1 MENNFIIEN
10 LIQQKENVRLEF
22 RANVDLDAIAKSI
35 TAFINSHGGD
45 LIVGIDDNKKV
56 LVINDADKKAVKI
69 RKFLINRIKPTAP
82 IFVQAI
88 SYKNKKVILISVWE
102 GAKKPYQFEGVI
114 YDRSGKNTQQTKAHR
129 LPQLIKD
136 RKRSDFHWERMPVL
150 GAELKDL
157 DILEIKKTIKLYK
170 NYIENTKI
178 RGSEDFLIQTGL
190 NQNGNFTNACI
201 VLFGKKPTKFIP
213 QTRIRVTLYP
223 GKQSDNQFL
232 DDRIFEGNVF
242 RNIVKLFDYLD
253 IVFGKTSTVNG
264 LQRTDKVNYPVLA
277 IREGILNAIVH
288 RDYNSVNGF
297 LQISVFSDR
306 TEISN
311 TGALPSGITVK
322 DLKTEHSSIL
332 RNPDIAQMCFYRKYI
347 EMLGSGTLRMIKD
360 CKNNKFKVPVWKV
373 NQNTTTVIFSGVAHN
388 RRDDAVNDAVNDAV
402 KKGLIDTVNDAVNGG
417 LIDVVKVIES
427 SNSGC
432 KFNDLRKKIGKSHR
446 TVQRYI
452 QLLKTLDLIE
462 FQGAAKTGK
471 YYLTKKM
478 QTKLK

>member
-1 MENNFIIEN
+1 MDSNFIVDN

-22 RANVDLDAIAKSI
+22 KANVDIDAIARSI

-45 LIVGIDDNKKV
+45 LIVGINDKKKV
-56 LVINDADKKAVKI
+56 LGIDDAAKNADKI
-69 RKFLINRIKPTAP
+69 RKILINKIKPTAP

-88 SYKNKKVILISVWE
+88 SFKNKKVILISVWE
-102 GAKKPYQFEGVI
+102 GAKKPYQFEGII
-114 YDRSGKNTQQTKAHR
+114 YDRFGKTTRQTKTDK
-129 LPQLIKD
+129 LPQLIND

-157 DILEIKKTIKLYK
+157 DIVEIKRTIKQYK
-170 NYIENTKI
+170 DYIENTKI

-190 NQNGNFTNACI
+190 MQNGNITNACI
-201 VLFGKKPTKFIP
+201 VLFGKNPIKFIP
-213 QTRIRVTLYP
+213 QTRIRLTLYP
-223 GKQSDNQFL
+223 GKQSANLFL
-232 DDRIFEGNVF
+232 NDIMFEGNVF
-242 RNIVKLFDYLD
+242 RNINEIFKYLD
-253 IVFGKTSTVNG
+253 IVFGKTSTVDA

-297 LQISVFSDR
+297 LQISIFSDR

-311 TGALPSGITVK
+311 TGALPNGITVK

-373 NQNTTTVIFSGVAHN
+373 KQNTTTVVFSGVAHN
-388 RRDDAVNDAVNDAV
+388 RKGYAVNDAVNDAV
-402 KKGLIDTVNDAVNGG
+402 KKGLIDAVNDAVNGG
-417 LIDVVKVIES
+417 LIDVVRVIN
-427 SNSGC
+427 NSKTGC

-452 QLLKTLDLIE
+452 QLLKTLGLIE

-471 YYLTKKM
+471 YFLTKE
-478 QTKLK
+478 TKFK